1 MRLLQSGS
9 LLQKLISGEPDA
21 LYFCWVCSTLLPQA
35 WSTNIAG
42 FAWLARTC
50 QIVVSNLVQSKSAN
64 SNLCRFKDFNY
75 EQTSCKPFVSLLF
88 WCLVVLM
95 PCCSDA
101 LLFWCIVV
109 LMPWSLHFNYC
120 FILHPVRGSQNGEI
134 HSGVCIESKDEHLG
148 FFQCQ
153 ARWVCPYI
161 MGCHMVGIQDRLIEI
176 SFLTVSDQLDGFMGL
191 LLPCSSDVPWGEP
204 SNGGWSSPRNGEI
217 RKEHLDLF
225 ISSHLDR
232 VQPGSTARLI
242 VWKPLP
248 EPGLHLDHLELKISQ
263 DNSSSQVHEN
273 THYRTSIAEDC
284 RIRTEHLRMTSF
296 GLPKTWLLLHHI
308 RLLLHS
314 FQHCKFAGLS
324 CIHAEVSGICLAS
337 KWLASLTYTL
347 MKDIHS
353 WNLTIS
359 KQFWLQESS
368 WILPCQSCSSNG
380 LTRCANG
387 TTMPFQSRSTA
398 KWLGLML
405 GSLQ

>member
-1 MRLLQSGS
+1 
-9 LLQKLISGEPDA
+9 
-21 LYFCWVCSTLLPQA
+21 
-35 WSTNIAG
+35 
-42 FAWLARTC
+42 
-50 QIVVSNLVQSKSAN
+50 
-64 SNLCRFKDFNY
+64 
-75 EQTSCKPFVSLLF
+75 
-88 WCLVVLM
+88 
-95 PCCSDA
+95 
-101 LLFWCIVV
+101 
-109 LMPWSLHFNYC
+109 
-120 FILHPVRGSQNGEI
+120 
-134 HSGVCIESKDEHLG
+134 
-148 FFQCQ
+148 
-153 ARWVCPYI
+153 
-161 MGCHMVGIQDRLIEI
+161 
-176 SFLTVSDQLDGFMGL
+176 MGL
-191 LLPCSSDVPWGEP
+191 SIYNGVSHGRNPGSFDRNQLFNSVRPVGWFHGTPASLFIRCSLRRTFKWRLKQSAKWRDTQRAP
-204 SNGGWSSPRNGEI
+204 
-217 RKEHLDLF
+217 DLF